1 MMNNLLATPPG
12 PHRQTSRISSGPS
25 PNEQSHA
32 LFQSA
37 SAELPSSLSRH
48 STSPSDETQHIRHRH
63 SLVKL
68 KGLFIRGRAHEQVRS
83 GTKDP
88 KTCVRDHLKFLQ
100 DSVPLLVRARRLGQ
114 SQLLNAVKETLNAE
128 IYQTPAPIEGMVK
141 RTADGRVYCKHRVI
155 QAVLDRVETKF
166 QGQLS
171 HLAPLEPTR
180 LALPLEAEILAQA
193 HQFEQGCR
201 VRRIHLSDQEEPL
214 AVDINL
220 SAYTTR
226 QAIKQGTHAFTP
238 EATLPL
244 TEQSASIPT
253 SCHSATAQALNADPH
268 PFAFLQQVKYK
279 IDCDHSALRML
290 VERALNSHDSST
302 LELRGRLGAHAL
314 QRVFNN
320 KNFDWKLGA
329 AMLLSVAGS
338 GGIAYALDIQATAR
352 MIDQLGQQWGHDDVR
367 TRFVAAFAESL
378 VPTPAEIFDSSIV
391 KRIIEKLRGNQ
402 LIPESWQE
410 FKDDFKEALVAGLIS
425 AIGSLPS
432 NLLQVSKHV
441 ATIPFNILTNSVA
454 TATAAAMA
462 PIEIAHAEDELAAGV
477 LAQRQNHFFAT
488 PPQSSQADRP
498 ASAAAALNATVRDL
512 HAELQGALEATPGI
526 NQTINSMGI
535 GQVISFTAGLA
546 PFNALMHADVISEMV
561 QKIAMI
567 AVNQPTEVLSLATGI
582 LTGKHIGGV
591 GSLITTDTEKN
602 NRIAELILRT
612 AQQRLTNQ
620 MEGRGDHSVQISEDA
635 LRAIEHP
642 SLELTFKGG
651 RLITKIMNDT
661 VHLITH
667 TVAKLRNQEP
677 EPSLT
682 ERVAAYGLSQSR
694 PPV

>member
-1 MMNNLLATPPG
+1 MSESSQDEISQASFRSAT
-12 PHRQTSRISSGPS
+12 
-25 PNEQSHA
+25 
-32 LFQSA
+32 
-37 SAELPSSLSRH
+37 AESLSSLSRH
-48 STSPSDETQHIRHRH
+48 SSELSEKQHIRHTH
-63 SLVKL
+63 NLLKL
-68 KGLFIRGRAHEQVRS
+68 KGFFIRGRAREQVQS

-88 KTCVRDHLKFLQ
+88 RSSVYDHFKFLQ
-100 DSVPLLVRARRLGQ
+100 DAVPLLLRAKRLRR
-114 SQLLNAVKETLNAE
+114 SELLEAFKQTLNAE
-128 IYQTPAPIEGMVK
+128 SYQIPAPIEGTVA
-141 RTADGRVYCKHRVI
+141 RSADGRIYSKHRVI
-155 QAVLDRVETKF
+155 QAVLNIVETKF
-166 QGQLS
+166 PGQLS
-171 HLAPLEPTR
+171 HLAPSEPIR
-180 LALPLEAEILAQA
+180 LALPLEAEILTQA
-193 HQFEQGCR
+193 HQFEKGCR
-201 VRRIHLSDQEEPL
+201 VSQIHLDDQQEPL
-214 AVDINL
+214 DVDINL

-238 EATLPL
+238 EATLAL
-244 TEQSASIPT
+244 TEQTASIPA
-253 SCHSATAQALNADPH
+253 SGHSTTAQALNADPH
-268 PFAFLQQVKYK
+268 PFAFLQQVQYK
-279 IDCDHSALRML
+279 VDCDNTQLRML
-290 VERALNSHDSST
+290 VERALNSQDSAT

-314 QRVFNN
+314 QRVFNH
-320 KNFDWKLGA
+320 KHFDWKLGA

-338 GGIAYALDIQATAR
+338 GGIAYALDMQATAR
-352 MIDQLGQQWGHDDVR
+352 MINQLGQQWGHDDVR

-391 KRIIEKLRGNQ
+391 KRIIEKLRGNG
-402 LIPESWQE
+402 LMPESWQE
-410 FKDDFKEALVAGLIS
+410 FKDDFKGALVAGLIS

-432 NLLQVSKHV
+432 NLLQVSKHA
-441 ATIPFNILTNSVA
+441 ATIPFNVITNSVA

-462 PIEIAHAEDELAAGV
+462 PLEVAQAKDELAAGV

-488 PPQSSQADRP
+488 PPQAKPQDRP
-498 ASAAAALNATVRDL
+498 AAATLKATVRDL
-512 HAELQGALEATPGI
+512 HTELQGALEATPGI

-535 GQVISFTAGLA
+535 GQIISFTAGLA
-546 PFNALMHADVISEMV
+546 PFNALTHAGVISEMV

-582 LTGKHIGGV
+582 FTANHVGGV

-620 MEGRGDHSVQISEDA
+620 IKGRGDHSLPISEDD

-661 VHLITH
+661 VLLITD
-667 TVAKLRNQEP
+667 TVAKLRGHEP

-682 ERVAAYGLSQSR
+682 ERVAAHGLSQAQ